1 VCDLVAAFNLT
12 QPTISHHMGVLKRA
26 GLVESDKKGI
36 WVHYRLRENLPEG
49 VIRALQVL
57 A

>member
-12 QPTISHHMGVLKRA
+12 QPTISHHMSVLKQA
-26 GLVESDKKGI
+26 GLVEWVKSGI
-36 WVHYRLRENLPEG
+36 WIYYRLREDLPPG
-49 VIRALQVL
+49 VSKALQVL